1 MNREI
6 KFRAWDKK
14 DKFFYYNDDLSF
26 LRFDELPE
34 LLKEYNL
41 ELMQYTGLKDKNG
54 KEIYEG
60 DLLTYYSEN
69 CDKKFDGRKKA
80 VVKWDNKKSGFSPFV
95 EDSSIC
101 NCYCSLSDFEVI
113 GNIYETGKL
122 K

>member
-54 KEIYEG
+54 KEIYENDYCMVLQKSHYG
-60 DLLTYYSEN
+60 EY
-69 CDKKFDGRKKA
+69 KKGFIFE
-80 VVKWDNKKSGFSPFV
+80 VKWVTNGWDNFGTCGRCGSQLLYGDDV
-95 EDSSIC
+95 A
-101 NCYCSLSDFEVI
+101 VI

>member
-1 MNREI
+1 MNNREY

-60 DLLTYYSEN
+60 DIVDFGEKYGKYIIKYNESQGMYYGYPILKGEQIPIWLP
-69 CDKKFDGRKKA
+69 A
-80 VVKWDNKKSGFSPFV
+80 T
-95 EDSSIC
+95 EL
-101 NCYCSLSDFEVI
+101 YEVI